1 MDKQEFH
8 TMLQS
13 DAISPNIDRAYMY
26 NTLRNSYRPLQDEL
40 NNNGTLNLMITVEEF
55 GELQQQ
61 VVKYIRGKG
70 THEGLLE
77 EVADAYLCLEYIKD
91 ICGLSEEEVRKAI
104 NIKLQRQDK
113 RNDQKTF

>member
-1 MDKQEFH
+1 MDKSEFQLL
-8 TMLQS
+8 MES
-13 DAISPNIDRAYMY
+13 DDISSKCDKEAMQKILRA
-26 NTLRNSYRPLQDEL
+26 SYRPLQDEL
-40 NNNGTLNLMITVEEF
+40 NKTGILNLIITVEEF

-61 VVKYIRGKG
+61 VVKYIRGRSD
-70 THEGLLE
+70 HNGLLE

-91 ICGLSEEEVRKAI
+91 ICGLSEEEVQKAI